1 MSIVGDNKRIALQVN
16 GGQNTLF
23 MPVYQLPWSL
33 SFLLTFLSSWKPR
46 HLFRRKVSICLST
59 STQTHRQKYIVQ
71 IDACHFLL
79 LPFQPHSHCHNTAR
93 SQVARCI
100 IYWHCMSRS
109 LGIKRLIS
117 LIFYSSVLC
126 TYVKLKVIFE
136 RAFLWNSR

>member
-33 SFLLTFLSSWKPR
+33 SFVLTFLSSWKPR
-46 HLFRRKVSICLST
+46 HLFRREIFYLLKYEYTNSQTKVHCANWCVSFLTSSLST
-59 STQTHRQKYIVQ
+59 S
-71 IDACHFLL
+71 
-79 LPFQPHSHCHNTAR
+79 LPLPQYREITS
-93 SQVARCI
+93 SCI
-100 IYWHCMSRS
+100 IYWHCLSRS